1 MDNTPRIEVLPETVA
16 SAIAAGEV
24 IERPASVIK
33 ELIENALDA
42 EATRIDIEVE
52 GAGTARMEVRDD
64 GSGIMADDV
73 LLAVERYATSKLR
86 TSDDLFNI
94 KTLGFRGEALSSIA
108 AVSRL
113 DLVTRSQ
120 EETKGTR
127 LKVEAGEIL
136 ESKSVGAAHGTSII
150 VRDLFFNVPARRKF
164 IKSPRT
170 ERQRINQLV
179 QRFALANSKVAF
191 RLMQEGREVF
201 ESSGSGDERE
211 LLAKVFNLE
220 TARAMI
226 GIPSSSAASFDIR
239 GFVSPP
245 QINRSNRQ
253 GITFFVNGRW
263 IHDTS
268 LSAAVVQAYH
278 TLLMVGRYPIAVIF
292 IELPPDQVDVNVHPT
307 KAEIRFREP
316 QQVFSLLQRAVRASL
331 LGQAAPPQ
339 VSLQQDWRS
348 KNSEHSF
355 DWQFADQANVEQRI
369 LPISAHKE
377 GSEDGVPLLR
387 SVGQVSRAYLV
398 AEGPDGIYLIDQH
411 AAHER
416 ILFELYMDEL
426 DTDRLESQALLE
438 PLTIEF
444 SPEETELLHEHI
456 EQLQLLGFSL
466 EEFGGRSYRL
476 RTIPSI
482 FTGKDPEEA
491 LRAVVEDFEEDEAP
505 LASRRE
511 ALLAARICKRLA
523 IKAGQ
528 LLSLEEQREL
538 IRALEQ
544 CSVPRTC
551 PHGRPTMIHLPVATL
566 ARQFGRT

>member
-33 ELIENALDA
+33 ELIENSLDA
-42 EATRIDIEVE
+42 EATRINVEVE
-52 GAGTARMEVRDD
+52 GAGTSRMEVRDN
-64 GSGIMADDV
+64 GFGIMADDV

-86 TSDDLFNI
+86 TSADLFNI

-113 DLVTRSQ
+113 DLVTRSR

-127 LKVEAGEIL
+127 LNVEAGEIL
-136 ESKSVGAAHGTSII
+136 DKKSVGAAHGTLITI
-150 VRDLFFNVPARRKF
+150 KDLFFNVPARRKF

-170 ERQRINQLV
+170 ERQRINQFV
-179 QRFALANSKVAF
+179 QRFALAYPNVAF
-191 RLMQEGREVF
+191 QLIQEGRAVF

-220 TARAMI
+220 IARAMI
-226 GIPSSSAASFDIR
+226 AIQPSSAAAFNIR
-239 GFVSPP
+239 GFISPP
-245 QINRSNRQ
+245 ELNRSNRQ
-253 GITFFVNGRW
+253 GISLFVNGRW
-263 IHDTS
+263 VQDAR

-292 IELPPDQVDVNVHPT
+292 IDLPPDQVDVNVHPT
-307 KAEIRFREP
+307 KAEIRFLEP
-316 QQVFSLLQRAVRASL
+316 QKVFSLIQRAVRASL
-331 LGQAAPPQ
+331 LGQVTPPQ

-348 KNSEHSF
+348 ESSEHSF
-355 DWQFADQANVEQRI
+355 DWQFAEQDNFEQRI
-369 LPISAHKE
+369 LPLSGHKM
-377 GSEDGVPLLR
+377 GSEEDVPLLR

-426 DTDRLESQALLE
+426 DANQLESQALLE

-444 SPEETELLHEHI
+444 SLEETELLREHAN
-456 EQLQLLGFSL
+456 QLQVLGFDL
-466 EEFGGRSYRL
+466 EEFGGRSFRL

-491 LRAVVEDFEEDEAP
+491 IRAVVEDFEEDETP

-523 IKAGQ
+523 IKSGQ

-538 IRALEQ
+538 IRALEG
-544 CSVPRTC
+544 CSAPRTC

-566 ARQFGRT
+566 ARQFGRA